1 MFDLILSQG
10 RVGDRVPRLIE
21 GAAMTADAIAK
32 RYGIV
37 PTVVGTPSA
46 SRNDDWTESLPGA
59 RDTLE
64 SVAAAV
70 DATLSTGRA
79 PLIIASTCSSG
90 IGTMPVVARHHPD
103 VAVVYVDGHGDFNLP
118 STTTTGYLG
127 GMVLSGVCGL
137 WDTGHGAGVDPQRAV
152 LLGSRDIDAAERD
165 IIESAN
171 VRVLG
176 PSEATP
182 SVLTQAV
189 GAHPIWVHIDWD
201 VLDPGHVPADY
212 TVTAGLTPAHLHE
225 LLDALP
231 KDQIVGIEIGEFNPT
246 RNTEIDTAATDVI
259 AFMIEPVLDALA
271 NRGVTLTPAPV

>member
-10 RVGDRVPRLIE
+10 RVGDRGPRLIE
-21 GAAMTADAIAK
+21 GAALTADAIAR

-46 SRNDDWTESLPGA
+46 ARADDWTESLPGA
-59 RDTLE
+59 RNTLE
-64 SVAAAV
+64 AVAAAV
-70 DATLSTGRA
+70 DATLSVGRA

-137 WDTGHGAGVDPQRAV
+137 WDTGHGAGVDARRAV
-152 LLGSRDIDAAERD
+152 LLGSRDIDPEERD
-165 IIESAN
+165 IIESAQ
-171 VRVLG
+171 VRLLG
-176 PSEATP
+176 PTDATP
-182 SVLTQAV
+182 AALAKAV
-189 GAHPIWVHIDWD
+189 GSAPIWIHIDWD

-212 TVTAGLTPAHLHE
+212 TVSAGLTPERLRD
-225 LLDALP
+225 LLAALP
-231 KDQIVGIEIGEFNPT
+231 DEQIVGIEIGEFNPT
-246 RNTEIDTAATDVI
+246 RDQSIDTAATETIV
-259 AFMIEPVLDALA
+259 FMIEPVLDALVERTSA
-271 NRGVTLTPAPV
+271 FEPNPV

>member
-21 GAAMTADAIAK
+21 GAALTADAIAK
-32 RYGIV
+32 RYGV
-37 PTVVGTPSA
+37 APSVVGTPSP

-70 DATLSTGRA
+70 DATLSAGRS
-79 PLIIASTCSSG
+79 PLVIASTCSSG
-90 IGTMPVVARHHPD
+90 IGTMPVVARHYPN

-118 STTTTGYLG
+118 TTTTTGYLG

-165 IIESAN
+165 VIEAAN

-176 PSEATP
+176 PDEATP
-182 SVLTQAV
+182 DALAQAV
-189 GAHPIWVHIDWD
+189 GSHPIWVHIDWD

-212 TVTAGLTPAHLHE
+212 TVNAGLTPGHMHD

-231 KDQIVGIEIGEFNPT
+231 KDQIVGIEIGEFNPS
-246 RNTEIDTAATDVI
+246 RDPEIDTAATDVI

-271 NRGVTLTPAPV
+271 DRGMTLTAGPA